1 MTNPP
6 TDRPRRGLGILP
18 KTVLLLATLASVPV
32 VVTTALLLDANKLAI
47 TTTERQLQASLLSEA
62 SGSTSRLL
70 RAAQT
75 DADAVAIALAEA
87 ARAPATE
94 GDGMAGVRAT
104 LATRASFD
112 AIRFEVPAA
121 KVSTVLRVAD
131 RGKSEPPSSSEALR
145 RDADERGIGLLVSG
159 PGHATLTVPVPIP
172 ASATGQAKKGYVT
185 ADVAL
190 AQLSPILTEL
200 AERRFGRE
208 ARMLLVDGDKRAIA
222 SAGPGASSAGEL
234 TTALP
239 LWRTVPSGLPWSQQI
254 DTVVEYDQNGEE
266 MVGAFQTIPEIGW
279 ALAVWRPERVAYAP
293 LHDMRRRGALVA
305 GLAALAAVLAGFF
318 SSLRLT
324 RPIKLLRDQA
334 SLIGERAWTKVLVPP
349 LGGDELGQLGDSL
362 RTMAGSLQSSEA
374 RIEEEARLRGDL
386 SRYLSRDLVQQIVAG
401 EHSLEL
407 GGQRRA
413 ITVLFADVVAFTPL
427 AETRP
432 PEVVVALLNE
442 LFSLLS
448 EIVFRHGGTIDKFI
462 GDCVM
467 AVWGAPIA
475 SEDHAHKA
483 LQAAEDMMRFLE
495 NANPSWEEKYGIT
508 IHLAIGVNTGA
519 AIVGNVGSDKRMEY
533 TVIGDTVN
541 VAARLEGIA
550 GPDQILVGEATY
562 SRVGDDFDLVSIG
575 ERTLTGRSNPSQ
587 IYTLRL

>member
-1 MTNPP
+1 MT
-6 TDRPRRGLGILP
+6 TSAALRLGILP
-18 KTVLLLATLASVPV
+18 KTVLLLATLACVPV
-32 VVTTALLLDANKLAI
+32 IAATSLLLDTNRAAI
-47 TTTERQLQASLLSEA
+47 TTTERQLQASLLAEA
-62 SGSTSRLL
+62 SGSTTRLL

-87 ARAPATE
+87 ARSPATE
-94 GDGMAGVRAT
+94 GDGMAGVRAI
-104 LATRASFD
+104 LATRSSFD
-112 AIRFEVPAA
+112 AVRFEVPAA
-121 KVSTVLRVAD
+121 NVSTALRVAD
-131 RGKSEPPSSSEALR
+131 RGKNDPPSSTETLR
-145 RDADERGIGLLVSG
+145 RDADERGVGLLVTG
-159 PGHATLTVPVPIP
+159 PGHATLTVPVPI
-172 ASATGQAKKGYVT
+172 AESLTKRAAKGYVT
-185 ADVAL
+185 SDVAL
-190 AQLSPILTEL
+190 AQLSPLLGEL

-208 ARMLLVDGDKRAIA
+208 ARMLLVDGSKRAIA
-222 SAGPGASSAGEL
+222 SAGPGAPAAGES
-234 TTALP
+234 TGGQG
-239 LWRTVPSGLPWSQQI
+239 LWRTVPATLPWSQQV
-254 DTVVEYDQNGEE
+254 DTVVEYDEAGEP

-293 LHDMRRRGALVA
+293 LHAMRRRGAIVA
-305 GLAALAAVLAGFF
+305 GLAALVALLAGLF

-324 RPIKLLRDQA
+324 RPILQLREQA
-334 SLIGERAWTKVLVPP
+334 KLIGARKWSDIAIPS
-349 LGGDELGQLGDSL
+349 LGGDELGELAASLG
-362 RTMAGSLQSSEA
+362 TMASSLQSSEA
-374 RIEEEARLRGDL
+374 RIEEEAKLRSDL
-386 SRYLSRDLVQQIVAG
+386 SRYLSHDLVQQIVSGA
-401 EHSLEL
+401 HSLEL

-475 SEDHAHKA
+475 SDDHAHKA
-483 LQAAEDMMRFLE
+483 LEAAEDMMRFLE
-495 NANPSWEEKYGIT
+495 NANPSWQEKYGIT
-508 IHLAIGVNTGA
+508 IRLAVGVNTGA

-550 GPDQILVGEATY
+550 GPNQILVGEGTY
-562 SRVGDDFDLVSIG
+562 SAVGEAFDLVSLG
-575 ERTLTGRSNPSQ
+575 ERTLTGRSKAST
-587 IYTLRL
+587 IYALRI